1 MCVSS
6 HHRVAAAHG
15 QGLARDEAGGIGGQ
29 EDRSLGDI
37 LGLADAAERVSLG
50 DARLHL
56 GSAERAI
63 ALGGPHAEPSDVL
76 VGVRDGHARAHHVE
90 PYAVPSDLARHAL
103 AERDDTGL
111 AGGVHALAKLSHA
124 SGVGS
129 QAHDGPGLPG
139 DHAVEDSAGAVDH
152 APEVELDLLL
162 PLRALL
168 LYEEA
173 VMGPAHVVHEHVHL
187 ASPAFHALD

>member
-1 MCVSS
+1 MGVSS
-6 HHRVAAAHG
+6 HHRVSAAHR
-15 QGLARDEAGGIGGQ
+15 QRLARDEAGGVGSE

-37 LGLADAAERVSLG
+37 LGLADTAERVGLG

-56 GSAERAI
+56 GGAERAI

-90 PYAVPSDLARHAL
+90 PYAVASDLARHAL

-111 AGGVHALAKLSHA
+111 AGGIDALAKLSHA
-124 SGVGS
+124 PGVGS
-129 QAHDGPGLPG
+129 QAHDGAGLPG
-139 DHAVEDSAGAVDH
+139 DHAVQDGTGAVDH
-152 APEVELDLLL
+152 SPEVELDLLL

-168 LYEEA
+168 LHEEA
-173 VMGPAHVVHEHVHL
+173 IMGPAHVVHEHVYP
-187 ASPAFHALD
+187 APPAFYA